1 MGLSQDLVSEF
12 AKLTNNNQKQNT
24 DTTVNGTFKTEDGR
38 EYVQIDGSDI
48 WTPVTSTVEA
58 ETGERVTVLLKD
70 HTATVTGN
78 ISSPSA
84 RTKTVQN
91 LKDEVDEHGN
101 TIKQLDNSITQ
112 QNNSIIQMN
121 NSIKQQNDTINSFG
135 NTIDSQNNKIQ
146 QYDNTIKQHGD
157 SITSMNNTITQHGN
171 QITTMNNTIES
182 QNNTIKQ
189 QGDTI
194 ISQGNTITQQ
204 GNLISQQGNTISQ
217 HNTSIETANSNI
229 QILNSGFKIEDG
241 VLTGLSE
248 VVVDELETN
257 TLNAKYANIDFAN
270 IEMAAVEKLFSDSG
284 IIKDL
289 IVNEGKITGE
299 LVGVTIKGDL
309 IEGNTVKADKL
320 VIKGEDGIYYK
331 LNVDA
336 LGETTA
342 SSDTKYQNGLDGS
355 VIVANS
361 ITAEKVAVTD
371 LVAFGA
377 TIGGFHIDDHS
388 LYSGAKNSAT
398 NTTRGIFLSDDGQLS
413 VGDSNNYL
421 KYFKD
426 TDGNYKLEI
435 GIGGSTIDES
445 INQAVDNKI
454 DGLEIGGR
462 NFLRDTANPS
472 YTCFTHIGTLV
483 SDVKFNGCSVRSTNK
498 AWDGIKFHFKTQIED
513 RGFVEAG
520 DTFTYSI
527 WARKSDEETLNI
539 DACIT
544 ADGTLNGESGSANR
558 FISTRT
564 TMSDYTITTE
574 WKRFYYTFTVP
585 PERLTAQNGSIMSF
599 RIEQNKTSSEG
610 CCVMWACPKLEKG
623 NKLTDWSPAP
633 EDANPSH
640 YTKTETD
647 AKIQVQSDRITST
660 VNKVTTVENG
670 LNNLSIGG
678 RNILLN
684 SSFKENGDDWEGS
697 GILEFVEKDGQSCAH
712 IQQTTLGT
720 IKNTRQSVF
729 GKLEPNTQY
738 TVSGWV
744 RTDNIVRGPT
754 NPSIMFYHDGSYVKE
769 DGTSAWFGYLAQV
782 FKTNTGEGSWQY
794 LTKTFTTDDRLSAAT
809 RSEFYVYTRDVT
821 GDIYFYNLKLEKGN
835 KPTDW
840 TPALEDVDADISDA
854 QNAADAAQSTA
865 DNTQTTVTEVQSKI
879 TQLSNMI
886 ANLVTDENGG
896 SMMTQTSD
904 GWTFN
909 MSSISG
915 NLEAVQNALVDMQ
928 ANQNDT
934 NNLLEKISNLV
945 DSVAKKTAYITMAID
960 DNGDPCIELGKSD
973 NEFKVRITNT
983 AIDFLEGSSR
993 IAYANNN
1000 TFYSI
1005 KIITEELQIGK
1016 GPGFVWALRANG
1028 NLGLVSIDG

>member
-84 RTKTVQN
+84 RNKTVEN
-91 LKDEVDEHGN
+91 IKDEVDAQGN
-101 TIKQLDNSITQ
+101 TIKQMDNSITQ

-171 QITTMNNTIES
+171 QIDSMNNTIES
-182 QNNTIKQ
+182 HNNTIKQ
-189 QGDTI
+189 HGDTI

-204 GNLISQQGNTISQ
+204 GNLISQQGNTINQ

-229 QILNSGFKIEDG
+229 EILNSGFKIENG

-248 VVVDELETN
+248 VIVDELETN

-421 KYFKD
+421 RYFKD
-426 TDGNYKLEI
+426 TNGNYKLEI
-435 GIGGSTIDES
+435 GVGGSTIDES

-454 DGLEIGGR
+454 DNLEIGGR
-462 NFLRDTANPS
+462 NFLRSSANPS
-472 YTCFTHIGTLV
+472 KPYFYRVGSVV
-483 SDVKFNGCSVRSTNK
+483 SDMVFNGCSVQSTN
-498 AWDGIKFHFKTQIED
+498 GIWGGIGFDFKTQIED

-520 DTFTYSI
+520 DAFTYSI
-527 WARKSDEETLNI
+527 WAKKSDEETLDI
-539 DACIT
+539 QALISSE
-544 ADGTLNGESGSANR
+544 GTLNGVGGIPNR
-558 FISTRT
+558 FLSTLKV
-564 TMSDYTITTE
+564 MPDSIITTE

-585 PERLTAQNGSIMSF
+585 AERLDAQNGSITEF
-599 RIEQNKTSSEG
+599 RIEQNRTSSEG

-647 AKIQVQSDRITST
+647 AKIQVQSDRISST
-660 VNKVTTVENG
+660 VSKVTTIENN

-684 SSFKENGDDWEGS
+684 SSFKENGDNWVNPQY
-697 GILEFVEKDGQSCAH
+697 LNFVEKDGRPCAH
-712 IQQTTLGT
+712 IQHTDFGVTKHICQ
-720 IKNTRQSVF
+720 NVF
-729 GKLEPNTQY
+729 EKLEPNTKY
-738 TVSGWV
+738 TMSGWV
-744 RTDNIVRGPT
+744 RTDNIVKGTT
-754 NPSIMFYHDGSYVKE
+754 NPVIMFYHDGTYIKDDS
-769 DGTSAWFGYLAQV
+769 TSSWFGYLNHG
-782 FKTNTGEGSWQY
+782 FKINTGEGSWEY
-794 LTKTFTTDDRLSAAT
+794 LYKTFTTDNKLNTAT
-809 RSEFYVYTRDVT
+809 RSTIHIYTRDIT
-821 GDIYFYNLKLEKGN
+821 GDIYFYNLKLEKGD

-915 NLEAVQNALVDMQ
+915 NLEAVQNALIDMQ

>member
-84 RTKTVQN
+84 RNKTVEN
-91 LKDEVDEHGN
+91 IKDEVDAQGN
-101 TIKQLDNSITQ
+101 TIKQMDNSITQ

-146 QYDNTIKQHGD
+146 QYDNTIKQYGD

-171 QITTMNNTIES
+171 QIDSMNNTIES
-182 QNNTIKQ
+182 HNNTIKQ
-189 QGDTI
+189 HGDTI
-194 ISQGNTITQQ
+194 ISQGNTI
-204 GNLISQQGNTISQ
+204 SQQGNTISQ
-217 HNTSIETANSNI
+217 QGNTINQHTTTLETANSNI

-355 VIVANS
+355 IIVANS

-377 TIGGFHIDDHS
+377 TIGGFHIDDHA

-398 NTTRGIFLSDDGQLS
+398 NTTRGIFLSDDGQLA

-421 KYFKD
+421 RYFKD
-426 TDGNYKLEI
+426 SSGNYKLEI
-435 GIGGSTIDES
+435 GVGGSTIDES
-445 INQAVDNKI
+445 INQTVDNKLNDI
-454 DGLEIGGR
+454 EIGGR
-462 NFLRDTANPS
+462 NLFIKKDLTTFNVDSHTWDN
-472 YTCFTHIGTLV
+472 YTLSCSCSKGSAGILFKSSLFTVGEIYTL
-483 SDVKFNGCSVRSTNK
+483 SFKFK
-498 AWDGIKFHFKTQIED
+498 KTSGQL
-513 RGFVEAG
+513 
-520 DTFTYSI
+520 
-527 WARKSDEETLNI
+527 LNI
-539 DACIT
+539 GGHCNGFDELSFFV
-544 ADGTLNGESGSANR
+544 DGLKISSRYRDGYELSDTTDTHTVVVTLKYKGVNESDNNLYIQVNR
-558 FISTRT
+558 QKLDNPVNFDIW
-564 TMSDYTITTE
+564 DI
-574 WKRFYYTFTVP
+574 
-585 PERLTAQNGSIMSF
+585 
-599 RIEQNKTSSEG
+599 
-610 CCVMWACPKLEKG
+610 KLENG
-623 NKLTDWSPAP
+623 NIRTDWTPAP

-640 YTKTETD
+640 YTKSETD
-647 AKIQVQSDRITST
+647 AKIKVESDRITST
-660 VNKVTTVENG
+660 VNKVTTVENN
-670 LNNLSIGG
+670 LNNLTIGG

-684 SSFKENGDDWEGS
+684 SSFEQNSDNWEGS
-697 GILEFVEKDGQSCAH
+697 TGILNFVEKDGHTCAH
-712 IQQTTLGT
+712 IQHTKFGVTYE
-720 IKNTRQSVF
+720 IHQSIF
-729 GKLEPNTQY
+729 GKLEPNTKY
-738 TVSGWV
+738 TMSGWV
-744 RTDNIVRGPT
+744 RTDNIVKGST
-754 NPSIMFYHDGSYVKE
+754 NPSIMFYHDGYY
-769 DGTSAWFGYLAQV
+769 DDNGTRKWYGYGTKN
-782 FKTNTGEGSWQY
+782 FKINEGTGSWEY
-794 LTKTFTTDDRLSAAT
+794 VVWTFSTDEVKLTLAT
-809 RSEFYVYTRDVT
+809 SCSMYVYTRDIT
-821 GDIYFYNLKLEKGN
+821 GDVYFYDLKLEKGN

-865 DNTQTTVTEVQSKI
+865 DNTQTTVTEAQSKI

-945 DSVAKKTAYITMAID
+945 DSVAKKTAYITMSTD

-973 NEFKVRITNT
+973 NLFKVRITNT
-983 AIDFLEGSSR
+983 AIDFLEGSSK

-1005 KIITEELQIGK
+1005 KIITEELQLGK

-1028 NLGLVSIDG
+1028 NLGLVSID